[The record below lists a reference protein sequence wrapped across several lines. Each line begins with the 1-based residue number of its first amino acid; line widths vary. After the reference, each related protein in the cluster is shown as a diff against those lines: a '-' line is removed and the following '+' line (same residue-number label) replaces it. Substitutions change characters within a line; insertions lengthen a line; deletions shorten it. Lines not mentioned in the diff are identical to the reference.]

1 MKVSS
6 PAKKTVPNAA
16 VPDLHVMFVPM
27 FTLKGFI
34 VPDNSIFAL
43 EPLISVMFII
53 FE

>member
-16 VPDLHVMFVPM
+16 VPDLQVMCVPL
-27 FTLKGFI
+27 FRLKGFI
-34 VPDNSIFAL
+34 VCDNSIFAL
-43 EPLISVMFII
+43 EPLISVMLII